1 MFAGHPVKRFKTREN
16 ELMKVRFIIGPGPR
30 QKRFA
35 EKVTDAVRERL
46 EAESGIFEVK
56 SAQSKAHAGDL
67 SMEAVKR
74 GFEAVFA
81 CGDAVTVNRAAAPL
95 VDTPAALGIVSRGSS
110 AGLALS
116 LGIPLDIDG
125 AVGLLRK
132 WKIRP
137 IDVGVVCGRYFLST
151 AECAV
156 DALMSKRRAAGFL
169 KNISP
174 TAAQGL
180 PLLVWEYLRHKPREV
195 FIKTSSYA
203 KNITPLFLVAANTDR
218 GANSFVSAPEAAPD
232 DGALDVCYVPDKG
245 LSGATAA
252 IKKLISGKIN
262 GATGFERI
270 RTEKMEII
278 AKGTTTVFADG
289 EAFECP
295 GTITLGILPKKLNV
309 FVS

>member
-1 MFAGHPVKRFKTREN
+1 MR
-16 ELMKVRFIIGPGPR
+16 VRFIIDHGPR

-35 EKVTDAVRERL
+35 EKVTDAVRESL
-46 EAESGIFEVK
+46 EAESGIFEVR

-67 SMEAVKR
+67 SSEAVKR

-81 CGDAVTVNRAAAPL
+81 CGDAVTVNRVAVPL
-95 VDTPAALGIVSRGSS
+95 VGTPAALGIVSRGSS

-116 LGIPLDIDG
+116 LGIPLDIDN
-125 AVGLLRK
+125 AVAVLKK
-132 WKIRP
+132 WRIRP
-137 IDVGVVCGRYFLST
+137 IDVGVVCNRYFLST

-156 DALMSKRRAAGFL
+156 DAFMSRRRVAGLL

-174 TAAQGL
+174 TVTQGL

-203 KNITPLFLVAANTDR
+203 KNITPLFLVAANTER
-218 GANSFVSAPEAAPD
+218 GGSSLVAAPGASPD
-232 DGALDVCYVPDKG
+232 DGALDVCIVPDKG
-245 LSGATAA
+245 LSRATSA
-252 IKKLISGKIN
+252 IKKLISGRVN
-262 GATGFERI
+262 SVTGFERI
-270 RTEKMEII
+270 RTDNMEII

-309 FVS
+309 FV